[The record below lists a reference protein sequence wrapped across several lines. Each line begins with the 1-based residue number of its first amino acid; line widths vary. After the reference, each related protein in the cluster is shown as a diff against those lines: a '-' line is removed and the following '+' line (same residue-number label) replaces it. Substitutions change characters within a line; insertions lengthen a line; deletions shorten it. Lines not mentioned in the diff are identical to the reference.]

1 MGDENRVKTPRSPTF
16 GGFLPIEP
24 CKLYEAIAI
33 IKWPDVEK
41 YNTSAMGI
49 RFGNNGKI
57 YLRPYPETDTYD
69 LLSNPAVELV
79 TINFTDDVETFAIA
93 ALSGLQSGSGVEEL
107 DHSSL
112 TIKEGYAFLKNSQ
125 TMILG
130 KIHDRN
136 QEYTLK
142 YGSSSFDDLNL
153 VTTEFTVTFEIER
166 LKVLQLSIVSQP
178 VNRGD
183 NLALEAI
190 VYASKIPAIQK
201 QTNSFQQV
209 HELVDKVRGFQND
222 IRRFS
227 ASRRALTVC
236 NIIDNFL
243 DKTLPSDH

>member
-1 MGDENRVKTPRSPTF
+1 MGDENRNRTTRSPTL

-24 CKLYEAIAI
+24 CKLYEAIVV
-33 IKWPDVEK
+33 IKWPDKDK

-49 RFGNNGKI
+49 RFGNTGKI
-57 YLRPYPETDTYD
+57 YLRSFPETDTYD
-69 LLSNPAVELV
+69 LLSNPLVELV

-107 DHSSL
+107 DHSS
-112 TIKEGYAFLKNSQ
+112 INIQEGYAFLKNSQ

-130 KIHDRN
+130 KIQDRN
-136 QEYTLK
+136 QKITLN

-153 VTTEFTVTFEIER
+153 VTTEFPVTFEIER
-166 LKVLQLSIVSQP
+166 VKVIQSSTVSQP
-178 VNRGD
+178 VSRGD

-201 QTNSFQQV
+201 QANSFQKVQ
-209 HELVDKVRGFQND
+209 EMIDKVRGFQHD

-243 DKTLPSDH
+243 DKTLPNNH